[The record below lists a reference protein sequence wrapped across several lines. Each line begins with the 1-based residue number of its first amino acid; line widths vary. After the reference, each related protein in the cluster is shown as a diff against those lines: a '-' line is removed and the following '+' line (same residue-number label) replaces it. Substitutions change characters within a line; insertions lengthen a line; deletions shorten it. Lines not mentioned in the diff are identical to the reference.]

1 MKEEY
6 FERID
11 NIVTKINELPED
23 SKSYLL
29 DIIEGLLNIKE
40 VES

>member
-1 MKEEY
+1 MNNDY
-6 FERID
+6 SERIN
-11 NIVTKINELPED
+11 NIITKINELPEEN
-23 SKSYLL
+23 KNYLL